1 MELTSKLI
9 FWAFFVSVGAVLA
22 LVALDRRQP
31 ARRQRLAP
39 RGRPL
44 PAPQPAG
51 APRRLADTVLRRPTT
66 PAVVR
71 EVPTKPYRRT
81 PLWRRLLALVGLGT
95 ISAVLGAIIAIVVA
109 AAAIATMLLLTSAAR

>member
-44 PAPQPAG
+44 PAPEPAG
-51 APRRLADTVLRRPTT
+51 GARGLGPMVTRRRST

-81 PLWRRLLALVGLGT
+81 PIWRRLLALVGLGT
-95 ISAVLGAIIAIVVA
+95 ISAVLGAIIAIIVA
-109 AAAIATMLLLTSAAR
+109 AAAIATMLLLASATR

>member
-1 MELTSKLI
+1 MGLTSKLI
-9 FWAFFVSVGAVLA
+9 FWAFFVSIGAVLA

-44 PAPQPAG
+44 PEPQLAATGRRTAPA
-51 APRRLADTVLRRPTT
+51 AVLR
-66 PAVVR
+66 
-71 EVPTKPYRRT
+71 EQPTKPYRRT

-95 ISAVLGAIIAIVVA
+95 LSAVLGAIIAIVLA
-109 AAAIATMLLLTSAAR
+109 AAAIATILLLTSAAR